1 MRYKQINN
9 PHDGSLLDV
18 NDRVGIVICAVGR
31 QNTILFSLFYHFA
44 YVRAQLDLDFWM
56 QYATKSSQQE
66 EFTRG
71 K

>member
-31 QNTILFSLFYHFA
+31 SKARSNLFGFLGEHYLAYHTKLGSSLFLAFR
-44 YVRAQLDLDFWM
+44 V
-56 QYATKSSQQE
+56 
-66 EFTRG
+66 
-71 K
+71 